1 MSTRVRL
8 IQAAVAS
15 LAELGYAGTSIA
27 TIAARARVSRG
38 AMQFHFPTKVD
49 AMRAVI
55 RFIFERRVEMYR
67 EDFSKANN
75 KSDLVATALRAYW
88 KQVTTPEFVAHQA
101 LSMAARSDPEIRD
114 ALAETHRLLNAQTR
128 TPIIEHFP
136 EWKNSERYNLAA
148 DFAQYTLDG
157 MAWAYIDGY
166 VGDAEVQQRL
176 KLLGQVFA
184 SIVNGS
190 RAAQVTV

>member
-1 MSTRVRL
+1 
-8 IQAAVAS
+8 
-15 LAELGYAGTSIA
+15 
-27 TIAARARVSRG
+27 
-38 AMQFHFPTKVD
+38 MQFHFPTKVD

-114 ALAETHRLLNAQTR
+114 ALAEAHRLLNAQTR
-128 TPIIEHFP
+128 TPILEYFP

-157 MAWAYIDGY
+157 MAVAYIDGY

-176 KLLGQVFA
+176 KLLGQVFT

-190 RAAQVTV
+190 RAAQTTV